1 MATEIVTKDDVIR
14 ALDGLPAESLA
25 EVRRFVDFVRFKSKR
40 RPAPLPAER
49 VEAILRET
57 FGMWADRT
65 DIPADGVE
73 YVNGIRRGHRLDEF
87 GLRSDETRSH

>member
-1 MATEIVTKDDVIR
+1 MATEIVTRDDVIR
-14 ALDGLPAESLA
+14 SLNGLPAEGLA

-57 FGMWADRT
+57 FGMWADRI
-65 DIPADGVE
+65 DVPADGVE
-73 YVNGIRRGHRLDEF
+73 YVNQLRQGRRLRELGIV
-87 GLRSDETRSH
+87 SDSD